1 MTWIFST
8 IPYICILGSVA
19 YVYLGSVA
27 TRLASSTTKQSS
39 MSLHELPVKES
50 GSIERHAYADYIVVS
65 SSSVSSIHVTEY
77 TGVDAN
83 KNVQCDCI
91 SSKLFPHRKFRCLKE
106 KICNNLAP
114 GMIIHF
120 VDLLLHPYLHLNQV
134 YSSEMS
140 AINRY

>member
-1 MTWIFST
+1 MEFRIHT
-8 IPYICILGSVA
+8 

-27 TRLASSTTKQSS
+27 TGLASRTTKQSS

-114 GMIIHF
+114 GNDYTF
-120 VDLLLHPYLHLNQV
+120 
-134 YSSEMS
+134 
-140 AINRY
+140 R